1 MAIGSADKP
10 LPKRSD
16 QQRHTTKIEPISKS
30 GWLGLKVSG
39 GTLTLLIAIAL
50 GGAVLGSLGSQ
61 VVAYLASD
69 HQGGG
74 AAGAGGTAPGSA
86 ATGLLSKASGAADR
100 LLEIDQALQGRDFGT
115 ALLLA
120 DEGLRLYPGDQQFHA
135 KRQRAEDEIQNRFR
149 YQTLESAIT
158 RQNFVAA
165 MAIFEEIPA
174 ESTFKAKAKDD
185 LDAARDQY
193 IAEQLR
199 DALTAAKLSLCSE
212 AKSSAQTV
220 LNLDSNNAGARAI
233 LSDCDK

>member
-39 GTLTLLIAIAL
+39 GTLTILIAL

-61 VVAYLASD
+61 VVAYLTSD
-69 HQGGG
+69 RQ
-74 AAGAGGTAPGSA
+74 AGAGGSVAGHQ
-86 ATGLLSKASGAADR
+86 ATGLLSKAGSAADR

-165 MAIFEEIPA
+165 MAIYDEIPA
-174 ESTFKAKAKDD
+174 ESTFKLKATQD
-185 LDAARDQY
+185 LGAAREQY
-193 IAEQLR
+193 ITELLR
-199 DALTAAKLSLCSE
+199 DAQTAAKLSLCSE

-220 LNLDSNNAGARAI
+220 LNLDASNAVARGI
-233 LSDCDK
+233 MSDCDK